1 MMDNYGWWIMLDD
14 NWKMILLMNDGFC
27 STDA

>member
-27 STDA
+27 SDA